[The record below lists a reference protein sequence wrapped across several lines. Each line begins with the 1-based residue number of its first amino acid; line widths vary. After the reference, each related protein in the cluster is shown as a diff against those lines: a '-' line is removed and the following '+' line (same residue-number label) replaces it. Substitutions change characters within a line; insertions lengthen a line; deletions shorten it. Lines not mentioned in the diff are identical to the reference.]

1 MARAVRVLDRGA
13 RSRSVTKRDVL
24 ELEELWREQEQ
35 EQELFLEHQRRQQQQ
50 PKLRGRKRKP
60 ERARGDEGR
69 AAQQDEGR
77 GPAAA
82 AAAAVAIAAAPPG
95 VGQYAE
101 SLRKLKMRV
110 GLLPAA
116 QPSRPYAL
124 RGRGRGCSGP
134 GGAKKRKT

>member
-1 MARAVRVLDRGA
+1 MARAVRVLDRGP
-13 RSRSVTKRDVL
+13 RGRCVTKRDVL
-24 ELEELWREQEQ
+24 ELEELWREQEL
-35 EQELFLEHQRRQQQQ
+35 ELLLEHQRRQQQQQ
-50 PKLRGRKRKP
+50 PKLRGRKRKA
-60 ERARGDEGR
+60 ERARGDEAR

-82 AAAAVAIAAAPPG
+82 AATAVAPPG

-110 GLLPAA
+110 GLLPVA

-124 RGRGRGCSGP
+124 RGRGRGCGGP
-134 GGAKKRKT
+134 GSAKKRKT